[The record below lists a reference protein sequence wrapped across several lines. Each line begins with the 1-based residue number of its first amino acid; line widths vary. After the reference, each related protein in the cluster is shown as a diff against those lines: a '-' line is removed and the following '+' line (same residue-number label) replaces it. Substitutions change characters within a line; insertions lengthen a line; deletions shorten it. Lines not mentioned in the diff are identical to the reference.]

1 MKTFISKS
9 AEETREFAKK
19 YASQFL
25 DGGVV
30 ALSGDLGSGKTT
42 FSQGFAR
49 GLKINDRI
57 VSPTFLI
64 IRQYPI
70 PGKKNYFYHID
81 LYRMENIDLKN
92 SGLEEILLDSENV
105 VLIEWADKILE
116 YLPESVKRIYL
127 KKVSGDEHE
136 IVIKD

>member
-1 MKTFISKS
+1 MKTFVSKS

-19 YASQFL
+19 FAGQFL
-25 DGGVV
+25 DGGII
-30 ALSGDLGSGKTT
+30 ALSGYLGAGKTT
-42 FSQGFAR
+42 FSQGFAE
-49 GLKINDRI
+49 GLNIDDRI
-57 VSPTFLI
+57 ISPTFLI

-92 SGLEEILLDSENV
+92 SGLEEILSEPSNV

-116 YLPESVKRIYL
+116 YLPETVKRVNL
-127 KKVSGDEHE
+127 KRVSENIHE
-136 IVIKD
+136 ISF

>member
-1 MKTFISKS
+1 
-9 AEETREFAKK
+9 
-19 YASQFL
+19 L
-25 DGGVV
+25 DGGVL

-42 FSQGFAR
+42 FSQGFAQ

-64 IRQYPI
+64 IRQYPV

-92 SGLEEILLDSENV
+92 SGLEEILSEPSNV

-116 YLPESVKRIYL
+116 YLPETVKRIYL

-136 IVIKD
+136 ITIKD